1 MQVFSTPSPTS
12 RGTPHGAAHDD
23 LVPDTNGSTDDSTA
37 ASATPPY
44 NQAKHTDTQ
53 EPPQGLL
60 CTNPAA
66 GHRPAQD
73 WVQRLGRSEF
83 DSSRIIPKN
92 LAHPSGVDAM
102 GNQPQSSYRQQIT
115 DAGRFL
121 GNGLVGAAE
130 LIGSGVYNG
139 AVRIA
144 AGATSWGVL
153 ATDGPDGAVQY
164 QQAFSDRWGY
174 LPRSEGALAITN
186 GLAPLGRYASAGSQW
201 VRGYSERY
209 LGDAATSVIGATGQ
223 FVLEAGATVLGLRT
237 VGSVLDS
244 IAVNWGS
251 GMPAGGL
258 YSLQAGGVIVPEIR
272 FVSGIRNDIISALPE
287 GASLVQTTRGGA
299 AIVRFGDDAMYNIP
313 MQANATAYSRVFADM
328 RAMDTMGSTFTDV
341 AQGARNGYSFDRL
354 TPAWQDRINAAP
366 FPWLAGKWESAARGT
381 FVHERVANALR
392 RGRITGGE
400 AFEYMRVGPDL
411 VPKSGIGLKY
421 EITQQ
426 TPSLNAIV
434 EHSRRYPNELL
445 RYVTY
450 K

>member
-1 MQVFSTPSPTS
+1 MQVFSTPSPPS
-12 RGTPHGAAHDD
+12 RGTPHDTVPDD
-23 LVPDTNGSTDDSTA
+23 LASNAGDTPDANTA
-37 ASATPPY
+37 AADAPAQS
-44 NQAKHTDTQ
+44 NAKPDPQ
-53 EPPQGLL
+53 NLPQGLL
-60 CTNPAA
+60 CPNPAA

-83 DSSRIIPKN
+83 DSRRIIPK
-92 LAHPSGVDAM
+92 
-102 GNQPQSSYRQQIT
+102 NQPQSSYRQQLT

-121 GNGLVGAAE
+121 GNGLAGTAE
-130 LIGSGVYNG
+130 LIGSGLYNS

-144 AGATSWGVL
+144 AGATSWCVL
-153 ATDGPDGAVQY
+153 AADGLDGAVQY

-174 LPRSEGALAITN
+174 RPRSEGALAITN

-209 LGDAATSVIGATGQ
+209 LGDTATSVIGATGQ
-223 FVLEAGATVLGLRT
+223 FALEAGATVSGLRT
-237 VGSVLDS
+237 VGSALESV
-244 IAVNWGS
+244 AVNWGS
-251 GMPAGGL
+251 GVPTGGL
-258 YSLQAGGVIVPEIR
+258 YSLQAGGMIVPEIR
-272 FVSGIRNDIISALPE
+272 FVSGIRNDIMSALPE

-313 MQANATAYSRVFADM
+313 MQANATAYSRVFADV
-328 RAMDTMGSTFTDV
+328 RAMDTMGSTFTGA
-341 AQGARNGYSFDRL
+341 AQGVRNGYRFDRL
-354 TPAWQDRINAAP
+354 PRAWQDRINAAP

-381 FVHERVANALR
+381 YVHERVRQMVEDSLIPGAA
-392 RGRITGGE
+392 GYK
-400 AFEYMRVGPDL
+400 YMYKGPDI
-411 VPKSGIGLKY
+411 VPSSGPGLKY